1 RLPLYRH
8 GPFRQAA
15 GRACGRAAP
24 GTAAAQLPGLLD
36 AARVRSARLRDLR
49 DRPRRPD
56 VRPEPEEP
64 GRILRGARCGSPAG
78 LARHGIVRRRP
89 GAPRGDPGARLS
101 FPRLDRVDRARAPG
115 RLPPHV
121 RCRARRAEAAR
132 GRRPGRGAAGLDRR
146 HAQGAAAGARGVYGV
161 RPLPP
166 HAPLARQLFESDL
179 TWEDEM
185 NEAIRILRNEHR
197 SISSVLHALRELA
210 QTAQDPAVRPEFAV
224 FRAMIY
230 YIDTFPE
237 RLHHPKENDVLFP
250 RILIRSP
257 AAASLVQRLRDEH
270 EKGAALIREL
280 ERSLLAFEVAW

>member
-1 RLPLYRH
+1 
-8 GPFRQAA
+8 
-15 GRACGRAAP
+15 
-24 GTAAAQLPGLLD
+24 
-36 AARVRSARLRDLR
+36 
-49 DRPRRPD
+49 
-56 VRPEPEEP
+56 
-64 GRILRGARCGSPAG
+64 
-78 LARHGIVRRRP
+78 
-89 GAPRGDPGARLS
+89 
-101 FPRLDRVDRARAPG
+101 
-115 RLPPHV
+115 
-121 RCRARRAEAAR
+121 
-132 GRRPGRGAAGLDRR
+132 
-146 HAQGAAAGARGVYGV
+146 
-161 RPLPP
+161 
-166 HAPLARQLFESDL
+166 
-179 TWEDEM
+179 M

-280 ERSLLAFEVAW
+280 ERSLLAFEVAWPLGADSFQAAVKAYANFHWDHMRTEENVLLPLAEAALTDEDWKIVVGAFAGNEDPIADLRENDFAQLFSRIVSLAPAPVGLAKPWKRAAG